1 MLIVFLHVFVL
12 TQLGRIVGNP
22 IQANAKIGKNITS
35 NESHALVSSIPDTI
49 VSLNDLKL
57 RLEDVLED
65 FKDVVDINETNPN
78 AFAEGNTPL
87 TVDDINDIELKNG
100 NPIDPE
106 KTEPEEDAP
115 MDITS
120 QQESGKSQAPPKH
133 VAVKNV
139 EEEVCGR

>member
-12 TQLGRIVGNP
+12 TQVGRIVGNP

-87 TVDDINDIELKNG
+87 TVDL
-100 NPIDPE
+100 
-106 KTEPEEDAP
+106 
-115 MDITS
+115 
-120 QQESGKSQAPPKH
+120 
-133 VAVKNV
+133 
-139 EEEVCGR
+139 